1 MSGLLVALLIISL
14 GSRAEEKELARPA
27 ESKNKVGVEEE
38 KLNKDTAEG
47 DAAEALKE
55 EIKKEKYYK
64 EKDKAKAE
72 LPAKK
77 ISGKP
82 QPSKPPGAKPP
93 PLDEAPPPP
102 GEEPVEDEAPPSAG
116 DTWTPRGRGYD
127 KETVDAPPPPTDE
140 VESVSKQVS
149 TEGKRAVG
157 RALRSADALKR
168 GLLRDEGVAPGR
180 TGEIP
185 GLDANAPLKPRG
197 SSDPSEPATPH
208 DLMLASMSGFGGAF
222 TSLGLKAG
230 AAPGGEPAIFRS
242 DGTPATAQEVS
253 ALRARIASEPKA
265 LMRQPDFFEVL
276 PRERFEDLKRE
287 YRTQPGLRDASF
299 RDITLTERDRDFLW
313 SASCSKLSGD
323 CNPHASAPSYKQGE
337 EVPARDLGSIWE
349 EVAGSEPENE
359 EGVGEYSDEDL
370 ERIALAEAAQ
380 ERLSK
385 SVFGGARVARLLEGA
400 SAAFAGL
407 GNLFGLGAEEQVGS
421 SEVGYGATPAGGAE
435 GGKRSLG
442 GGRTAARPRARLDLL
457 EPASP
462 SPQRK
467 PRGRG
472 AWVALAA
479 AAAALALML
488 AWVRRRR

>member
-1 MSGLLVALLIISL
+1 MSGLLIALLILSL
-14 GSRAEEKELARPA
+14 GSRAEDKELARPA
-27 ESKNKVGVEEE
+27 ESRN
-38 KLNKDTAEG
+38 DTAKA
-47 DAAEALKE
+47 DADAALKE

-72 LPAKK
+72 QPAKK
-77 ISGKP
+77 IGKA
-82 QPSKPPGAKPP
+82 QPAKPPSMKPP
-93 PLDEAPPPP
+93 PLDEAPPPST
-102 GEEPVEDEAPPSAG
+102 EEPAEDEAPPPT
-116 DTWTPRGRGYD
+116 DETWTPRGRGYD
-127 KETVDAPPPPTDE
+127 KETVDAPPPPPE
-140 VESVSKQVS
+140 EIERVSKQVS

-157 RALRSADALKR
+157 RALRSVDALKR
-168 GLLRDEGVAPGR
+168 GLLKDEELAPGR
-180 TGEIP
+180 IG
-185 GLDANAPLKPRG
+185 GLDATAPLKPRG
-197 SSDPSEPATPH
+197 SSDPSEPATAH
-208 DLMLASMSGFGGAF
+208 DLLLASMSGFGGAF

-287 YRTQPGLRDASF
+287 YRAQPALRGTSF
-299 RDITLTERDRDFLW
+299 RDIALTERDRDFLW

-337 EVPARDLGSIWE
+337 EVPARDLDTIWE
-349 EVAGSEPENE
+349 EVAGSEPEDE

-380 ERLSK
+380 ERLGK

-400 SAAFAGL
+400 SAAFGGL
-407 GNLFGLGAEEQVGS
+407 GGLLGLGADEEGGS
-421 SEVGYGATPAGGAE
+421 SGVAYGASPAGGA
-435 GGKRSLG
+435 GGGERRLG
-442 GGRTAARPRARLDLL
+442 GGRTAARRGAGLDLL

-472 AWVALAA
+472 AWLALAA
-479 AAAALALML
+479 AAAALTLML
-488 AWVRRRR
+488 AWARRRR